1 MLMDAYP
8 VARMSEAISGIVPSP
23 AYRCAHAGYARI
35 YVFDPG
41 GAKAR
46 QSKNS

>member
-1 MLMDAYP
+1 MVMGAYP

-23 AYRCAHAGYARI
+23 AYRCAHAGYDHI

-41 GAKAR
+41 VAKA
-46 QSKNS
+46 KPVGK